1 MTHGGARRR
10 AGDGRSGA
18 LEAAARASGVT
29 DERVLHAVRRTPRA
43 VFVPDAYAG
52 MADVDQPVPIPHG
65 QVTTQ
70 PSLSALM
77 VAALGLTGRERVL
90 EVGTGYGYQTALL
103 ARLAEHVVSVELWPD
118 LAERAARNLASE
130 GIRNVT
136 VVTGDGT
143 EGAAGSAPFDAVIVS
158 AAFPAVPPPL
168 VEQLRMGGRL
178 VQPLGP
184 GGQEEVVLHERR
196 RHGLAAVRVLS
207 LAHFVRLHG
216 RHGFPPDLP

>member
-1 MTHGGARRR
+1 
-10 AGDGRSGA
+10 
-18 LEAAARASGVT
+18 
-29 DERVLHAVRRTPRA
+29 
-43 VFVPDAYAG
+43 
-52 MADVDQPVPIPHG
+52 
-65 QVTTQ
+65 
-70 PSLSALM
+70 M

>member
-10 AGDGRSGA
+10 RGGGSSGA
-18 LEAAARASGVT
+18 LEAAARAAGVT
-29 DERVLHAVRRTPRA
+29 DERVLDAVRRTPRA
-43 VFVPDAYAG
+43 VFVPDVYAG
-52 MADVDQPVPIPHG
+52 VADVDEPVPIPHG

-70 PSLSALM
+70 PSLSAVM

-103 ARLAEHVVSVELWPD
+103 ARLAEHVVSVELWAE
-118 LAERAARNLASE
+118 LAERARRNLTSE

-168 VEQLRMGGRL
+168 VEQLRVGGRL

-196 RHGLAAVRVLS
+196 GHGLEVVRVLS
-207 LAHFVRLHG
+207 LARFVRLHG
-216 RHGFPPDLP
+216 RHGFPPDRP